1 VNDIRLPRMWLARI
15 RDGRVGWVKVDGM
28 TAHQRGDRVRLVVAD
43 QGGANEMALVEI
55 TDVTTITDDYDD
67 GREIIV
73 CTIVSV
79 KLVD

>member
-1 VNDIRLPRMWLARI
+1 MWLARI
-15 RDGRVGWVKVDGM
+15 RDGRVGWVKIGGT
-28 TAHQRGDRVRLVVAD
+28 TAHQR
-43 QGGANEMALVEI
+43 ANEMALVEI
-55 TDVTTITDDYDD
+55 TDVTAITDDCDD